1 MNYLKVLTVATAMMA
16 LSGCVV
22 AIGDKGASDSSNN
35 SSWKKA
41 QKLNNQ
47 VISQL
52 NLGAELASVRGQLGT
67 PDFSESFR
75 DAGNETVV
83 LFYRTHHE
91 HSDGDTS
98 KDECTPLVFK
108 NGVLTGWG
116 EKAYRQL

>member
-22 AIGDKGASDSSNN
+22 AIGDHGENDSNN
-35 SSWKKA
+35 SAWKKT

-52 NLGAELASVRGQLGT
+52 NLGAELASIRGQLGA

-75 DAGNETVV
+75 NGDAETVV

-91 HSDGDTS
+91 HSDGETS
-98 KDECTPLVFK
+98 KDECTALIFK

-116 EKAYRQL
+116 DKAYRQL

>member
-22 AIGDKGASDSSNN
+22 AIGGKDENGSNN
-35 SSWKKA
+35 SSWKKT

-52 NLGAELASVRGQLGT
+52 NLGTALDSVRGQLGT

-75 DAGNETVV
+75 EGDNETVV
-83 LFYRTHHE
+83 LFYRTHHQ
-91 HSDGDTS
+91 HSDGETT

>member
-22 AIGDKGASDSSNN
+22 AIGGKDENSSSNN

-52 NLGAELASVRGQLGT
+52 NLGTALDSVRGQLGT

-75 DAGNETVV
+75 EGDNETVV
-83 LFYRTHHE
+83 LFYRTHHQ
-91 HSDGDTS
+91 HSDGETT

>member
-22 AIGDKGASDSSNN
+22 AIGGKDENDNNN
-35 SSWKKA
+35 SSWKKT

-52 NLGAELASVRGQLGT
+52 NLGTELASVRGQLGT

-75 DAGNETVV
+75 DADDETVV

-91 HSDGDTS
+91 HSDGETT

>member
-22 AIGDKGASDSSNN
+22 AIGDNDEHDSSNN
-35 SSWKKA
+35 SSWKKT
-41 QKLNNQ
+41 QRLNNQ

-52 NLGAELASVRGQLGT
+52 TLGAELTSVRGQLGT

-75 DAGNETVV
+75 DTGNETVV

-91 HSDGDTS
+91 NSDGETS

-116 EKAYRQL
+116 DKAYRQL